1 MPINEF
7 PVGRDA
13 PLNRSIAMKNLTR
26 ITLLSAALFVAQSAF
41 AHDPKEHE
49 KEAAAAKAGP
59 DCASMDMSKMDLS
72 DPVMKA
78 MHDKCMSKPMPG
90 GDMKGMKMDA
100 PKAADD
106 HGGH

>member
-1 MPINEF
+1 
-7 PVGRDA
+7 
-13 PLNRSIAMKNLTR
+13 MKSLTR
-26 ITLLSAALFVAQSAF
+26 TTLIAAFLFTAQGAL

-59 DCASMDMSKMDLS
+59 DCASMDMSKMDMN

-78 MHDKCMSKPMPG
+78 MHDKCAKKPMPA
-90 GDMKGMKMDA
+90 GDMKNMKGMKGMEGMGA
-100 PKAADD
+100 PKPADD

>member
-1 MPINEF
+1 
-7 PVGRDA
+7 
-13 PLNRSIAMKNLTR
+13 MKNLTR
-26 ITLLSAALFVAQSAF
+26 ITLVTAALFIAQSAI

-59 DCASMDMSKMDLS
+59 DCASMKDMDMSKMDMN

-78 MHDKCMSKPMPG
+78 MHDKCMSKPMPA

-100 PKAADD
+100 PKTTDD